1 MYQNAA
7 NRQRPTCSASAFS
20 PALPTTPEALV
31 SAHAIDELRAILAPE
46 VANDGRRVSRVRFDA
61 GIRAGAAH
69 PAKVHM
75 LRVADGQQ
83 GRQQDQEEPHAWKQL
98 PPS

>member
-1 MYQNAA
+1 MWSVILPHQQCKIKAQRLLASVA
-7 NRQRPTCSASAFS
+7 ND
-20 PALPTTPEALV
+20 PEALV
-31 SAHAIDELRAILAPE
+31 SAHAIDELRAILTPE

-75 LRVADGQQ
+75 PRVADGQQ
-83 GRQQDQEEPHAWKQL
+83 GRQQDQEEPHSRKVQHW
-98 PPS
+98 

>member
-1 MYQNAA
+1 MTA
-7 NRQRPTCSASAFS
+7 NR
-20 PALPTTPEALV
+20 
-31 SAHAIDELRAILAPE
+31 
-46 VANDGRRVSRVRFDA
+46 RRVSRVRFDA

-83 GRQQDQEEPHAWKQL
+83 GRQQDQEEPHLTQSAAQVTTLEKFCRHS
-98 PPS
+98 PAGFPGARAGIARIARIAGIAGIGGGNGYRG